1 MMQCGEM
8 TTIEK
13 DCGGARIRTCCIIN
27 VKIIDAKILESSKGK
42 RR

>member
-13 DCGGARIRTCCIIN
+13 GCGGARIRTCCIIN
-27 VKIIDAKILESSKGK
+27 VEIIDAKILEEKEDRG
-42 RR
+42 